1 MKKSIFITGASS
13 GIGRSLSLKFASEGW
28 KVVAS
33 ARRIN
38 ILKSLKNESLKK
50 KIIIP
55 VKLDITNSKMVSSK
69 VNSIVKTNGIPDI
82 IFLNAGTNNPNSTSI
97 FSLKET
103 RQIFETNFFGTL
115 NCVAAF
121 LPYLKKKRQSQIIIM
136 SSVAGYRGLPYA
148 AAYCSSK
155 SAISTFAESIFNQCK
170 NLGITV
176 RVVNPGFIKT
186 PLTDKNKFDMPMIIS
201 AEKASNIIYKNILY
215 SNKFEINCP
224 LLFCFL
230 MKVLRILPYSV
241 YFKLTNYLIK
251 SL

>member
-13 GIGRSLSLKFASEGW
+13 GIGRALSLKFVSEGW
-28 KVVAS
+28 QVIAS

-38 ILKSLKNESLKK
+38 LLKSLSNQSVKKNSIKPI
-50 KIIIP
+50 KI
-55 VKLDITNSKMVSSK
+55 DITDNKMVCNK
-69 VNSIVKTNGIPDI
+69 INSIINTYGIPDI
-82 IFLNAGTNNPNSTSI
+82 IFLNAGTNNPNSNSI
-97 FSLKET
+97 FSLEET

-115 NCVAAF
+115 NCLSAL
-121 LPYLKKKRQSQIIIM
+121 LPYLKKKKQSQVIIM

-155 SAISTFAESIFNQCK
+155 SAISNFAESIYNQCK
-170 NLGITV
+170 KYGITV

-201 AEKASNIIYKNILY
+201 VEKAANIIYKKILF

-230 MKVLRILPYSV
+230 MKVLRILPYSI
-241 YFKLTNYLIK
+241 YFKLTNYLMK

>member
-38 ILKSLKNESLKK
+38 LLKSLKNKSLKK

-69 VNSIVKTNGIPDI
+69 VKSIVKTNGIPDI

-97 FSLKET
+97 FSLEET

-121 LPYLKKKRQSQIIIM
+121 LPYLKKKKAITNHNYVI
-136 SSVAGYRGLPYA
+136 SSW
-148 AAYCSSK
+148 
-155 SAISTFAESIFNQCK
+155 I
-170 NLGITV
+170 
-176 RVVNPGFIKT
+176 
-186 PLTDKNKFDMPMIIS
+186 
-201 AEKASNIIYKNILY
+201 
-215 SNKFEINCP
+215 
-224 LLFCFL
+224 
-230 MKVLRILPYSV
+230 
-241 YFKLTNYLIK
+241 
-251 SL
+251 

>member
-1 MKKSIFITGASS
+1 
-13 GIGRSLSLKFASEGW
+13 
-28 KVVAS
+28 
-33 ARRIN
+33 
-38 ILKSLKNESLKK
+38 
-50 KIIIP
+50 
-55 VKLDITNSKMVSSK
+55 
-69 VNSIVKTNGIPDI
+69 
-82 IFLNAGTNNPNSTSI
+82 
-97 FSLKET
+97 
-103 RQIFETNFFGTL
+103 
-115 NCVAAF
+115 
-121 LPYLKKKRQSQIIIM
+121 M

-201 AEKASNIIYKNILY
+201 SEKASNIIYKKIVS

-224 LLFCFL
+224 WLFCFF
-230 MKVLRILPYSV
+230 MKILRILPYSI
-241 YFKLTNYLIK
+241 YFKLTNYLMK